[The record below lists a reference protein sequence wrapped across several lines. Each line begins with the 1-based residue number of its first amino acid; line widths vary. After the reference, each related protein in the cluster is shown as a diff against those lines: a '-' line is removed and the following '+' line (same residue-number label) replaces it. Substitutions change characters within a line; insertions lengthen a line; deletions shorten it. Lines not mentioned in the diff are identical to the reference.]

1 MRAWLTLKSCTNDF
15 QVELI
20 RLGHKTSKDALLSSN
35 PSGKI
40 PCLVDQSCQA
50 LFTWAPVADELK
62 QYDEE
67 IVLNSMALKWN
78 NIVSDF
84 KKLINY

>member
-1 MRAWLTLKSCTNDF
+1 MT
-15 QVELI
+15 EY
-20 RLGHKTSKDALLSSN
+20 
-35 PSGKI
+35 
-40 PCLVDQSCQA
+40 
-50 LFTWAPVADELK
+50 PVADELK

>member
-1 MRAWLTLKSCTNDF
+1 MKLFIGNYNYSSWSLCAWLTLKNCTNDF

-20 RLGHKTSKDALLSSN
+20 RLGHKTSKDTLLSSN
-35 PSGKI
+35 PSGKV
-40 PCLVDQSCQA
+40 PCLVDQK
-50 LFTWAPVADELK
+50 LK
-62 QYDEE
+62 
-67 IVLNSMALKWN
+67 IWN